1 MNNAPQF
8 DYEPSKQNKPLN
20 KLGFVIGD
28 PIYEAKARSAV
39 DYLWSRRQRSS
50 DLMGTV
56 LNVENGEW
64 IR

>member
-1 MNNAPQF
+1 LIVSGNPT
-8 DYEPSKQNKPLN
+8 YET
-20 KLGFVIGD
+20 
-28 PIYEAKARSAV
+28 KARAAM